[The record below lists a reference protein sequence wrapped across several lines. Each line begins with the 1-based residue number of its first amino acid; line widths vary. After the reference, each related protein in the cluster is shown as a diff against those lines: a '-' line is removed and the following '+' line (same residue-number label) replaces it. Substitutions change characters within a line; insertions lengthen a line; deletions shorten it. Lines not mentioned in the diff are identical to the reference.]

1 MINGSEFNKLYA
13 KEYGVSQKEAALT
26 CESVWWLLGKLLRQD
41 RKSVRVPRLGV
52 FKIHRAPQ
60 KRVRHPS
67 SGEMTVT
74 PEREIIR
81 FKQSDTMF
89 DFE

>member
-13 KEYGVSQKEAALT
+13 KENGVSQREAAFT
-26 CESVWWLLGKLLRQD
+26 CESVFRLLRKLLYKD
-41 RKSVRVPRLGV
+41 RKSVRAPRLGV
-52 FKIHRAPQ
+52 FRLCRAPQ

-81 FKQSDTMF
+81 FRQSETSLDF
-89 DFE
+89 D

>member
-13 KEYGVSQKEAALT
+13 KEFGVSQKEAALT
-26 CESVWWLLGKLLRQD
+26 CDSVWWLLGKLLRQD
-41 RKSVRVPRLGV
+41 RESVRVPRFGIFRLH
-52 FKIHRAPQ
+52 KAPQ

-81 FKQSDTMF
+81 FKPSETTF
-89 DFE
+89 DFK